1 MSLLKERSHYKPF
14 QYPWAFEA
22 YDMQQKMHW
31 LPSEVSLA
39 EDVRDWNER
48 LTNEEKN
55 LITQILKFFT
65 QGDVDIAQAYLDN
78 YIPKFKPPEIRMML
92 SAIATSEANHS
103 HSYSLLNDTI
113 GLPDSEYKAFQEYK
127 AMADKHDYLFNNKGE
142 GVEGLARELAVF
154 SAFGE
159 GLQLFASFI
168 MLLNFQRFGK
178 MKGMCQ
184 LVTWSIRDES
194 HHVENMI
201 KLFHS
206 LIDENKHIWNDDFKK
221 TLYDICRDMV
231 MLEDKFIDLAFEQGG
246 VEGLEPDQVKQY
258 IRHIADR
265 RLLQLGLKPNFAVK
279 DNPLPWLD
287 WILNGVEHTNFF
299 ENRATEYAK
308 GSMTGDLWG

>member
-1 MSLLKERSHYKPF
+1 MSLLKERIYYKPF
-14 QYPWAFEA
+14 EYPWAFDA

-31 LPSEVSLA
+31 LPSEVPLA

-48 LTNEEKN
+48 LNKREKN

-65 QGDVDIAQAYLDN
+65 QGDVDIAQAYLSN

-92 SAIATSEANHS
+92 SAFATSEANHA

-113 GLPDSEYKAFQEYK
+113 GLPDKEYQAFQEYK
-127 AMADKHDYLFNNKGE
+127 EMANKDKGK

-168 MLLNFQRFGK
+168 MLLNFQRYGK

-184 LVTWSIRDES
+184 IVTWSIRDES

-201 KLFHS
+201 KLFHA
-206 LIDENKHIWNDDFKK
+206 LIDENRKVWNDNFKK
-221 TLYDICRDMV
+221 TLYQICRDMV
-231 MLEDKFIDLAFEQGG
+231 DLEDKFIDLAFEMGG
-246 VEGLEPDQVKQY
+246 VQGLEPKQVKQY

-265 RLLQLGLKPNFAVK
+265 RLLQLGLKPNFKVK

-287 WILNGVEHTNFF
+287 WVLNGVEHTNFF
-299 ENRATEYAK
+299 ENRATEYTK
-308 GSMTGDLWG
+308 GNLTGNLWG

>member
-1 MSLLKERSHYKPF
+1 MSLLKAREYYKPF

-22 YDMQQKMHW
+22 YDQQQKMHW
-31 LPSEVSLA
+31 LPSEVPLA

-48 LTNEEKN
+48 LTEKEKN

-92 SAIATSEANHS
+92 SAIATSEANHA

-127 AMADKHDYLFNNKGE
+127 AMSDKHDYLFRNKGE
-142 GVEGLARELAVF
+142 GVEGMARELATF

-159 GLQLFASFI
+159 GLQLFASFV

-184 LVTWSIRDES
+184 IITWSIRDES
-194 HHVENMI
+194 HHVECLI
-201 KLFHS
+201 KLFHT

-221 TLYDICRDMV
+221 TLYDIARDMV
-231 MLEDKFIDLAFEQGG
+231 SLEDKFIDLAFEQGG
-246 VEGLEPDQVKQY
+246 VEGIEPDQIKQY

-287 WILNGVEHTNFF
+287 WVLSGVEHTNFF

-308 GSMTGDLWG
+308 GSMTGNLWG